1 MNVTLQT
8 NNFNPQYRK
17 YNNKNRQQAFT
28 GGMEIP
34 GSSKLLN
41 PIRNLVDGATSKVA
55 EQYTARIYTSKAAEW
70 LANRTEKL
78 SSVVDHMQVIGS
90 VIISGMYMLRTL
102 QNKKL
107 SEDKDGRNTLI
118 INQGLTF
125 GLATASGY
133 VLDSKLDNIWEKF
146 TQKYAARQLN
156 DDKFVEKI
164 SKLNEAIIEKAE
176 TEFGKPFKKLT
187 KKQKPKLVTALKYL
201 EDNLPNSSIT
211 ARVRGMGV
219 LKKLA
224 VFGTV
229 YRFLGPVAVT
239 PFANMIGNKLA
250 ASRKA
255 KKEAAA
261 NNSTAA

>member
-1 MNVTLQT
+1 MNVSLQT

-17 YNNKNRQQAFT
+17 YNNNRQQTFT
-28 GGMEIP
+28 GIEIP

-41 PIRNLVDGATSKVA
+41 PVKNLVNAATSKVA

-70 LANRTEKL
+70 LAGRTEKL

-102 QNKKL
+102 QNKEL
-107 SEDKDGRNTLI
+107 SKDKDGRNTLI

-133 VLDSKLDNIWEKF
+133 FLDSKLDNIWEKF

-156 DDKFVEKI
+156 DDKFVNKI
-164 SKLNEAIIEKAE
+164 SDMNKSIIEKAE

-201 EDNLPNSSIT
+201 EDNLPSST
-211 ARVRGMGV
+211 VTTRVRGMGV

-239 PFANMIGNKLA
+239 PVANWIGNKLA
-250 ASRKA
+250 ANQKA
-255 KKEAAA
+255 KKEAA
-261 NNSTAA
+261 NKTAA